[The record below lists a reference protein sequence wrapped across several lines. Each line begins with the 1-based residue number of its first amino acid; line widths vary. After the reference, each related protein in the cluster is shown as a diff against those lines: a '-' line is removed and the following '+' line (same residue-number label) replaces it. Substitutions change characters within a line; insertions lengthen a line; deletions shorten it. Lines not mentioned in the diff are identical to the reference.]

1 MLQYLVSIG
10 TLAAITAILVLGVNV
25 RWGLAGE
32 LDLGFYLFP
41 AVGAYTCAVV
51 TLPKPIK
58 AAGVEYVLGWNQS
71 FPVGVLAAAV
81 VGALLSLLLGAVALR
96 RLRAN
101 YFAIVTVASAIIGYA
116 FISQY
121 KPLFN
126 GYNGVYAVPQ
136 PFSGVLSNLDPQQ
149 YANFFFALC
158 LIFLV
163 GTYLVLE
170 LIRRSPFG
178 RAVKAVREDEVATMA
193 YGRNP
198 FVLRLKAYIIGGVVG
213 AIGGALLVNYVQAF
227 SPTAWS
233 PLETFLLYGAL
244 LVGGTGNNLGAII
257 GALLVLIA
265 FPQLVLLLPGLAS
278 SPDALPAIENMV
290 VGALIILTLYFRP
303 GGLIPEL
310 KSMSG
315 QFRTGGRWNPVWMRP
330 RGSGHL
336 ADTTLGGAGKS

>member
-1 MLQYLVSIG
+1 MLQYLISIG

-25 RWGLAGE
+25 RWGFAGE

-51 TLPKPIK
+51 TLPAPNK
-58 AAGVEYVLGWNQS
+58 AADVEYVLGWNQS

-81 VGALLSLLLGAVALR
+81 VGALLSLVLGAVALR

-126 GYNGVYAVPQ
+126 GYNGLYAIPQ
-136 PFSGVLSNLDPQQ
+136 PFSGVLNLDAQQ

-158 LIFLV
+158 LFFLAA
-163 GTYLVLE
+163 TYVVLE

-178 RAVKAVREDEVATMA
+178 RAVKAVREDEVAALA

-213 AIGGALLVNYVQAF
+213 SIGGALLVNYVQAF

-244 LVGGTGNNLGAII
+244 LVGGTGNNLGAIL

-265 FPQLVLLLPGLAS
+265 FPQLVLLLPGLAA

-315 QFRTGGRWNPVWMRP
+315 QFRTRGQWNPVWLRL
-330 RGSGHL
+330 RRSDRL
-336 ADTTLGGAGKS
+336 ADTRLGMAGKS

>member
-1 MLQYLVSIG
+1 MLQYLISIG

-25 RWGLAGE
+25 RWGFAGE

-51 TLPKPIK
+51 TLPAPNK
-58 AAGVEYVLGWNQS
+58 AADVEYVLGWNQS

-81 VGALLSLLLGAVALR
+81 VGALLSLVLGAVALR

-126 GYNGVYAVPQ
+126 GYNGLYAIPQ
-136 PFSGVLSNLDPQQ
+136 PFSGVLNLDAQQ
-149 YANFFFALC
+149 FANFFFALC
-158 LIFLV
+158 LFFLTA
-163 GTYLVLE
+163 TYVVLE

-178 RAVKAVREDEVATMA
+178 RAVKAVREDEVAALA

-213 AIGGALLVNYVQAF
+213 SIGGALLVNYVQAF

-244 LVGGTGNNLGAII
+244 LVGGTGNNLGAIL

-265 FPQLVLLLPGLAS
+265 FPQLVLLLPGLAAS
-278 SPDALPAIENMV
+278 ADALPAIENMV

-303 GGLIPEL
+303 GGLIQEL

-315 QFRTGGRWNPVWMRP
+315 QFRTRGKWNPFWLRLR
-330 RGSGHL
+330 RGDRL
-336 ADTTLGGAGKS
+336 ADTRLGMAGKS

>member
-1 MLQYLVSIG
+1 MIQYLVSVG
-10 TLAAITAILVLGVNV
+10 TLGVITAILVLGVNV
-25 RWGLAGE
+25 RWGFAGE

-41 AVGAYTCAVV
+41 AVGAYIYGVV
-51 TLPKPIK
+51 TLPKASK
-58 AAGVEYVLGWNQS
+58 AASISYILGWNQS

-81 VGALLSLLLGAVALR
+81 VGAVLALVLGAISLR

-126 GYNGVYAVPQ
+126 GYNGLYAIAQ
-136 PFSGVLSNLDPQQ
+136 PFSGSVNLDAQQ
-149 YANFFFALC
+149 YADFFFGIC
-158 LIFLV
+158 LAFL
-163 GTYLVLE
+163 LVIYAILE
-170 LIRRSPFG
+170 MIRRSPFG
-178 RAVKAVREDEVATMA
+178 RAVKAVREDEVAA
-193 YGRNP
+193 LAFGRSP
-198 FVLRLKAYIIGGVVG
+198 YVLRLKAYVIGGVVG

-244 LVGGTGNNLGAII
+244 LVGGTGNNLGAVL
-257 GALLVLIA
+257 GAMVVLIA

-290 VGALIILTLYFRP
+290 VGALIILTLYFKP

-315 QFRTGGRWNPVWMRP
+315 QFRTRGQWNVFWRRKARVSPT
-330 RGSGHL
+330 
-336 ADTTLGGAGKS
+336 ADASARQATS

>member
-25 RWGLAGE
+25 RWGFAGE

-51 TLPKPIK
+51 TLPTPNKD
-58 AAGVEYVLGWNQS
+58 AGVEYVLGWNQS

-81 VGALLSLLLGAVALR
+81 VGALLSLVLGAVALR

-126 GYNGVYAVPQ
+126 GYNGLYAIPQ
-136 PFSGVLSNLDPQQ
+136 PFSGVLNLDAQQ
-149 YANFFFALC
+149 YANFFFGLS
-158 LIFLV
+158 LLFLAA
-163 GTYLVLE
+163 TYLVLE

-178 RAVKAVREDEVATMA
+178 RAVKAVREDEVAALA

-198 FVLRLKAYIIGGVVG
+198 FVLRLKAYIVGGVVG
-213 AIGGALLVNYVQAF
+213 SIGGALLVNYVQAF

-244 LVGGTGNNLGAII
+244 LVGGTGNNLGAIL

-310 KSMSG
+310 QSMSG
-315 QFRTGGRWNPVWMRP
+315 QFRTRGRWNPLWLRL
-330 RGSGHL
+330 RRTGQL
-336 ADTTLGGAGKS
+336 ADTTLRMAGKS